1 MSMVE
6 GNSKGDKGGNCEG
19 VQKRDRWHQMH
30 VLLNGWGAVID
41 RSAVLLASGDL
52 PVVYNERQDCATLT
66 KHRYRKV
73 RISGMI

>member
-6 GNSKGDKGGNCEG
+6 GNSKGNKVDDCED

-41 RSAVLLASGDL
+41 RSAVLLASGEL
-52 PVVYNERQDCATLT
+52 VYNEGQDCATPT
-66 KHRYRKV
+66 KHHDPRKV
-73 RISGMI
+73 RNE